1 MLRLILFL
9 DILLLCIS
17 YRIPSSYKSWK
28 FHSNPIIL
36 HAHIDMNW
44 DPKAAPKLDFNED
57 YYSVLE
63 ATPDIEPIG
72 LKKKY
77 YKLITKY
84 HPDNKRTEQEK
95 ELCNKQMMVI
105 NNAYKILKEAE
116 SRQKYDM
123 QRRIGNYGS
132 NSKVKQS
139 SSNTNSATSASSSTQ
154 STAYANKQQ
163 NYNTNNTYN
172 KQYQQQTASSSYNNA
187 YNNNPYSKQEAE
199 EPLESMGDILSE
211 LWAEIS
217 RDGGKNLF
225 EDLLEFLEEQVGYGC
240 MSSMLTFLIF
250 MRICLSYAML
260 CIHVYLC
267 TCIHILL
274 YHTIIQH
281 ISYSLHIHTYT
292 YTDTG

>member
-1 MLRLILFL
+1 MRKKTKLFVSIKMLRVLLLL

-17 YRIPSSYKSWK
+17 YRIPSYHKTWK
-28 FHSNPIIL
+28 FHSTPIIL

-84 HPDNKRTEQEK
+84 HPDNKRTEREK

-105 NNAYKILKEAE
+105 NNAYKILKDSEL
-116 SRQKYDM
+116 RHMYDM

-139 SSNTNSATSASSSTQ
+139 TSNTNTATSTSSSSSTQ
-154 STAYANKQQ
+154 STAYTNTKQQ
-163 NYNTNNTYN
+163 NYNN
-172 KQYQQQTASSSYNNA
+172 KQYQQQASSSSNNAYNNA

-240 MSSMLTFLIF
+240 
-250 MRICLSYAML
+250 
-260 CIHVYLC
+260 YL
-267 TCIHILL
+267 
-274 YHTIIQH
+274 
-281 ISYSLHIHTYT
+281 
-292 YTDTG
+292 